1 MCARGHVRRHN
12 TLSRHLKLVFVCEEK
27 GGKLFYETYA
37 LLEGCC
43 ISLIRGGGGG
53 EERRVQASCMWTL
66 LWNIL
71 DFEL

>member
-53 EERRVQASCMWTL
+53 GGGKRGGFRQAACGPYCG
-66 LWNIL
+66 I
-71 DFEL
+71 F